1 MVNAKR
7 NGCHLVANCTHYNWE
22 RNLALTLRKPI
33 FKTGLKI
40 SIYFTVFFLLA
51 YEEQPEPGLKYF
63 PLYHIFTSET
73 RLAAFL
79 IKKKSYLGGGGAQ
92 DNFRGFLFPPC
103 ETQRSELR
111 LLV

>member
-1 MVNAKR
+1 M
-7 NGCHLVANCTHYNWE
+7 ANCTHYNWE
-22 RNLALTLRKPI
+22 RNLALTLLKPI

-40 SIYFTVFFLLA
+40 FIYFTVFFLLA
-51 YEEQPEPGLKYF
+51 YKEQPEPDLKYF
-63 PLYHIFTSET
+63 PLYHIITSET

-79 IKKKSYLGGGGAQ
+79 IKKSYLGEGGEQ

-111 LLV
+111 LLA